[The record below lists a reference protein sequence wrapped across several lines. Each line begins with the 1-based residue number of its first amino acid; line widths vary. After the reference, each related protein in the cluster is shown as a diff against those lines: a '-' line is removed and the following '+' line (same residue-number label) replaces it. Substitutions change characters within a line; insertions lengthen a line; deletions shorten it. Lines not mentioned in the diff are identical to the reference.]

1 MTVRAAPLA
10 AALAAVLAAAPAG
23 RPARAEPYDVPWFAA
38 NPAERLRWLRACHAD
53 ARVDPAV
60 CRNAEA
66 AEAGEYGRRLRGGAP
81 GGAVP
86 DDFLTPRMRDFLRQ
100 ACQDPVLAR
109 PGGLFAPSCRRT

>member
-1 MTVRAAPLA
+1 MRALAFA
-10 AALAAVLAAAPAG
+10 AALAAAVQA
-23 RPARAEPYDVPWFAA
+23 PARAEPYDVPWFAA

-66 AEAGEYGRRLRGGAP
+66 AEAGEHGRRLRGGAP
-81 GGAVP
+81 GGGAVP